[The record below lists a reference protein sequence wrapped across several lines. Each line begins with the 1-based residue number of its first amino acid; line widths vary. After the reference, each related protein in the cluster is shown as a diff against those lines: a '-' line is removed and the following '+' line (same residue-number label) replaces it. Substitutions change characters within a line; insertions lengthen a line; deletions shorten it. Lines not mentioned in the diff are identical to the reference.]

1 MQEQIRAAAEL
12 VQAGRDPRSAA
23 SSTPATD
30 SDRRKCNPRATIA
43 NHPPRRAVVFGGR
56 GSAARSGLVS
66 HAREAVSRVTA
77 GGREPHAEGAFA
89 RGTCSTDSASAM
101 FSAVSKKAPP
111 TGQHQPR
118 SCSSGHRLQA
128 FSSAK
133 DDCGEKGRIC
143 RLSERSNM
151 NSKLRY

>member
-1 MQEQIRAAAEL
+1 MQEQIRAAAGL

-43 NHPPRRAVVFGGR
+43 NHPPKKVGGLRRTR
-56 GSAARSGLVS
+56 KCREIGLVS
-66 HAREAVSRVTA
+66 HAREVVSRVTA

-101 FSAVSKKAPP
+101 FLAVSQKAPP
-111 TGQHQPR
+111 PYSIGPNR
-118 SCSSGHRLQA
+118 AVLGFFIYSYFFSVRRL
-128 FSSAK
+128 
-133 DDCGEKGRIC
+133 
-143 RLSERSNM
+143 
-151 NSKLRY
+151 